1 MKTFF
6 IIPTLKCGGAEHVSI
21 TFAKQLKDQEVKFIN
36 LGVDEGELKESIERN
51 FPLISLNSK
60 RSISACLGLR
70 KIIKK
75 EKPDYIFATHIH
87 VAVILLMILPGKSS
101 KVIVRIPTMPSN
113 ELYKGFKIKVLEF
126 LERKLF
132 KKAYAIIAQTDEM
145 KQEINRIL
153 KIELSK
159 IVTITNPV
167 DIDQID
173 EQTRNSTSP
182 YDSTKDNYLAVGNI
196 SPAKA
201 YDVLIKSFETV
212 VQHNPNAHL
221 HILGRYDSEY
231 AAGILEIAKGC
242 PNIHFHGFCQTPYIY
257 MKHCSTFVLSSRME
271 GLPNVVLE
279 AMYLNKPVVA
289 TTCVPIIDKLIT
301 SGINGFKAEPE
312 NAISLADAMI
322 KALEIKDIHNKYC
335 ENSNEFLKLFK
346 K

>member
-36 LGVDEGELKESIERN
+36 LGVDEGELKENIERI
-51 FPLISLNSK
+51 FPLVSLNCK
-60 RSISACLGLR
+60 RSISARHQLK

-87 VAVILLMILPGKSS
+87 VAVILLMILPEKSS

-113 ELYKGFKIKVLEF
+113 KLYKGLKIRMLEF

-132 KKAYAIIAQTDEM
+132 KKAYRIIAQTDEM
-145 KQEINRIL
+145 KTEINKIL
-153 KIELSK
+153 KIDLNK

-167 DIDQID
+167 DTNQIE
-173 EQTRNSTSP
+173 EQTVDASNP
-182 YDSTKDNYLAVGNI
+182 FDSTKDNYLAVGNI

-201 YDVLIKSFETV
+201 YDILIESFKV
-212 VQHNPNAHL
+212 VANTNPNAHL
-221 HILGRYDSEY
+221 HILGRHDNEY
-231 AAGILEIAKGC
+231 GTGILKAAETC
-242 PNIHFHGFCQTPYIY
+242 PNIHFHGFSTTPYIY
-257 MKHCSTFVLSSRME
+257 MKHCSAFVLSSRME

-289 TTCVPIIDKLIT
+289 TTCVPIIDKLIN
-301 SGINGFKAEPE
+301 NGVNGYKVEPE
-312 NAISLADAMI
+312 NIASLAEAMT
-322 KALEIKDIHNKYC
+322 KSLSLTDIHNEYIDT
-335 ENSNEFLKLFK
+335 SDEFKKLFC
-346 K
+346 